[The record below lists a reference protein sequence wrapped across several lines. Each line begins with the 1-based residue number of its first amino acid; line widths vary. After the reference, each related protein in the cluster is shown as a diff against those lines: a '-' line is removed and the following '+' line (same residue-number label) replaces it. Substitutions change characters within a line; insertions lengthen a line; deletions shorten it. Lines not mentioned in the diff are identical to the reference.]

1 MAKPRKQIYTLQ
13 MYLQKMMDMDIR
25 SDADVQRMS
34 GAWNNAMVNELVVSV
49 LNGDYIPPVI
59 LGQEKNS
66 QAWIIDGLQRSTA
79 LMMFRHSNYKVSSSV
94 EEPVIAYKAKARN
107 SEGEVKMDGN
117 GDVIWET
124 KEFDIRRKTYKQMPE
139 ELKKA
144 FDEYQ
149 IETVIHENYDMQQ
162 ISRLVRRYNFH
173 KPMNVSQKAF
183 TFCDKYAR
191 KIREIL
197 KQGFFIEAPYS
208 KAERKNGTMERI
220 ILESVMVMFHV
231 EDWKKSSQIG
241 QYLNEHSSMEE
252 FAILEKGIE
261 RLENIITDGLYPLF
275 TAKNSFLWF
284 ALFHRF
290 ARLNMD
296 DGKFAEFL
304 YAFQNGLNEKEIN
317 GKTFDGIGQER
328 STKDRS
334 VIMEKLDF
342 LETLM
347 CGFFG
352 VPKPEPEQGIDSE
365 KLLGFVRDNVVPFAT
380 KEDVEQYMEVL
391 ASLLE
396 KSNCSAKILEVENRL
411 SLLGVVAY
419 SFENDVDLDNWI
431 VDYCSRNHDYISDQK
446 ENYEHMK
453 NDLQQFIREADAA
466 HTDAA

>member
-34 GAWNNAMVNELVVSV
+34 GAWNNAMMNELVVSV

-94 EEPVIAYKAKARN
+94 EEPVIVYKAKARD

-149 IETVIHENYDMQQ
+149 VETVIHENYDMQQ

-173 KPMNVSQKAF
+173 KPMNVSQRAF

-197 KQGFFIEAPYS
+197 KQGFFIEAKYT

-231 EDWKKSSQIG
+231 KDWKKSSQIG
-241 QYLNEHSSMEE
+241 QYINEHSSMEE
-252 FAILEKGIE
+252 FAILEGCIE

-317 GKTFDGIGQER
+317 GKTFDEIGQER
-328 STKDRS
+328 STKDKT

-352 VPKPEPEQGIDSE
+352 VPKPEPEQGTDSE
-365 KLLGFVRDNVVPFAT
+365 KVLEFVRDNVVPFAT
-380 KEDVEQYMEVL
+380 MEDIEQYAEVVG
-391 ASLLE
+391 SLLE
-396 KSNCSAKILEVENRL
+396 KSNCNAKLLEEGNRL

-431 VDYCSRNHDYISDQK
+431 VDYCDRNNDYIADQA

-453 NDLQQFIREADAA
+453 DDLQQFMKDADAA
-466 HTDAA
+466 

>member
-34 GAWNNAMVNELVVSV
+34 GAWNNAMMNELVVSV

-94 EEPVIAYKAKARN
+94 EEPVIVYKAKARD

-149 IETVIHENYDMQQ
+149 VETVIHENYDMQQ

-173 KPMNVSQKAF
+173 KPMNVSQRAF

-197 KQGFFIEAPYS
+197 KRKFFIEAPYT

-231 EDWKKSSQIG
+231 KDWKKSSQIG
-241 QYLNEHSSMEE
+241 QYINEHSSMEE
-252 FAILEKGIE
+252 FAILEGCIE

-317 GKTFDGIGQER
+317 GKTFDEIGQER
-328 STKDRS
+328 STKDKT

-352 VPKPEPEQGIDSE
+352 VPKPEPEQGTDSE
-365 KLLGFVRDNVVPFAT
+365 KVLEFVRDNVVPFAT
-380 KEDVEQYMEVL
+380 MEDIEQYAEVVG
-391 ASLLE
+391 SLLE
-396 KSNCSAKILEVENRL
+396 KSNCNAKLLEEGNRL

-431 VDYCSRNHDYISDQK
+431 VDYCDRNNDYIADQA

-453 NDLQQFIREADAA
+453 DDLQQFMKDADAA
-466 HTDAA
+466 

>member
-34 GAWNNAMVNELVVSV
+34 GAWNNAMMNELVVSV

-79 LMMFRHSNYKVSSSV
+79 LMMFRHSNYKVSASV
-94 EEPVIAYKAKARN
+94 EEPVIAYKAKARD
-107 SEGEVKMDGN
+107 SEGEVKMDGC
-117 GDVIWET
+117 GDIIWET

-149 IETVIHENYDMQQ
+149 IKTVIHENYDMQQ

-197 KQGFFIEAPYS
+197 KREFFIEAPYS

-220 ILESVMVMFHV
+220 ILESVMVIFHV

-241 QYLNEHSSMEE
+241 AYLNEHSSMEE

-296 DGKFAEFL
+296 DGKFTEFL

-317 GKTFDGIGQER
+317 GKTFDEIGQER

-347 CGFFG
+347 LEYLHVDKENLEETGSTL
-352 VPKPEPEQGIDSE
+352 E
-365 KLLGFVRDNVVPFAT
+365 FVREYVSQDITQEDIGLYEDMLKDFASKVDT
-380 KEDVEQYMEVL
+380 ESNLLDRKNH
-391 ASLLE
+391 ASLI
-396 KSNCSAKILEVENRL
+396 AVI
-411 SLLGVVAY
+411 AY
-419 SFENDVDLDNWI
+419 SCRKDIKLDEWFMDYFKRND
-431 VDYCSRNHDYISDQK
+431 SYISGQT
-446 ENYEHMK
+446 ENYRHMK
-453 NDLQQFIREADAA
+453 DDLEEYIRIANAA
-466 HTDAA
+466 